1 MPVSPERKTLIT
13 EWLKKEA
20 ALLGFGFCGIAKAEF
35 LKEEAHHLENWLNEG
50 MHGKMAYMENHFDK
64 RLDPCKLVEGAVS
77 VIVLGYNYFPVKE
90 IPAENN
96 YIISKYAYGKDYH
109 FVIKEKLKTLIEG
122 LKEAAGEIQAR
133 AFVDSAPVLE
143 RAWAVRAGLGWIGK
157 NSLLINPKLGSFFFL
172 AEIITDLE
180 LDFDKP
186 KNNDFCGACRN
197 CIDACPTGAIVSP
210 KVVDARKCL
219 SYLTIE
225 LKDEIPEE
233 FAGKFNDRIFGCD
246 ICQDVCPWNR
256 FSKPCS
262 EPQFEPVQQLTDLNK
277 DDWENLSEE
286 DFKRF
291 FNDSAVKRTKFTGLM
306 RNIRFAKKPKIQE
319 SE

>member
-1 MPVSPERKTLIT
+1 MPVSPEMKTQIT
-13 EWLKKEA
+13 QWLKKEA
-20 ALLGFGFCGIAKAEF
+20 AFLGFGFCGIAKAEF
-35 LKEEAHHLENWLNEG
+35 LKEEEQHLENWLNNG

-77 VIVLGYNYFPVKE
+77 VIVLGFNYFPVKE
-90 IPAENN
+90 MPAQNN

-109 FVIKEKLKTLIEG
+109 FVIKEKLKTLIDG
-122 LKEAAGEIQAR
+122 LKEAAGDFQAR

-180 LDFDKP
+180 LDFDRP

-225 LKDEIPEE
+225 SKDEIPEE

-262 EPQFEPVQQLTDLNK
+262 EPQFTPVQQLTGLSK
-277 DDWENLSEE
+277 DDWENLRE
-286 DFKRF
+286 DDFLRIFK
-291 FNDSAVKRTKFTGLM
+291 DSAVKRTKFTGLM
-306 RNIRFAKKPKIQE
+306 RNIRFAKISKTQE